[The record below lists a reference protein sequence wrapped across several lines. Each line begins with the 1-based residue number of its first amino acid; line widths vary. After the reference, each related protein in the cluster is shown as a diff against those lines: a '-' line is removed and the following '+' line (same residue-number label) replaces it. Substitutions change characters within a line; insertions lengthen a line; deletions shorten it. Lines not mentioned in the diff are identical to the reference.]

1 MGEKIPVRYEF
12 YKYDA
17 DPLGVSKQYTLVLG
31 NPANVRFIALSPV
44 GTISQ
49 VIINNSYILNNY
61 SQSVDPLLATAPFEL
76 NLNNNDFEIDKSNYS
91 ILIFGPDTTV
101 HVICKYYVNEL

>member
-1 MGEKIPVRYEF
+1 MDKYNKVRYEF
-12 YKYDA
+12 YKFDA
-17 DPLGVSKQYTLVLG
+17 DPLGISKQYTLVIG

-61 SQSVDPLLATAPFEL
+61 YQSNDPLLGTAPFEL
-76 NLNNNDFEIDKSNYS
+76 YLDNAVNEIDRTNYS